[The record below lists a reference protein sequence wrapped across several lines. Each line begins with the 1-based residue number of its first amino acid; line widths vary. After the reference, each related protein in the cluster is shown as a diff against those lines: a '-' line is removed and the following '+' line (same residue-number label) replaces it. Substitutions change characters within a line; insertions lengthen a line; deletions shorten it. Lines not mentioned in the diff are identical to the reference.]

1 MARTI
6 SRQLTNTTSFYEVLQ
21 VAKDCTEQDLKRAYR
36 KQALVLHP
44 DKQGGDGEPFKKMK
58 YAYDV
63 LLDPKKRTAYDK
75 YGEAG
80 VKAVDGQMT
89 PDVAMEIFLNIGMRE
104 RLTLVMIVTLITGFI
119 LLFPILL
126 CVRWDHPDAIS
137 FVAVFTPVWLILGG
151 TCLICCC
158 CVRAPTIGE
167 EDDEDTRASVEEI
180 QAQTRKLRWSSYFFI
195 SIFGIL
201 FGLLTFRLDGTI
213 KWSYFAVIWPWML
226 LEVSSMLWSL
236 HSSEQLF
243 LIMGGN
249 PEVLVGRRW
258 FQLEWLTFVLDLI
271 RTNIVHLVF
280 ATLLALKLDTMNI
293 SWWLVFVP
301 IWLDYAV
308 SMVSG
313 FSRCGS
319 VKSPAEYEQMTDEQ
333 KANEVTRSGI
343 VCTFIF
349 QSIRLGCV
357 VLFVNKLVVQNSYS
371 AYIVFL
377 PVFLTAGCFCCCL
390 SCAVCTISPPQGEE
404 DEETGVGA
412 AAASAEGA
420 NAAPGQYGS
429 MGEQVPPA
437 MPMAMPDAV
446 PA

>member
-1 MARTI
+1 
-6 SRQLTNTTSFYEVLQ
+6 
-21 VAKDCTEQDLKRAYR
+21 
-36 KQALVLHP
+36 
-44 DKQGGDGEPFKKMK
+44 
-58 YAYDV
+58 

-80 VKAVDGQMT
+80 VKAVDGEMT
-89 PDVAMEIFLNIGMRE
+89 PDVAMEIFCNIGMRE
-104 RLTLVMIVTLITGFI
+104 RLIMVMIFTLITGFV

-126 CVRWDHPDAIS
+126 CVRWDHPNAIS

-151 TCLICCC
+151 TCLFCCC
-158 CVRAPTIGE
+158 CVRAPSINE
-167 EDDEDTRASVEEI
+167 AEDDEETRKSVEEI
-180 QAQTRKLRWSSYFFI
+180 QAQTRKLRWQSYFFI
-195 SIFGIL
+195 AIFGIL
-201 FGLLTFRLDGTI
+201 FGLLTSRLDGSI
-213 KWSYFAVIWPWML
+213 QWSYFAVIWPWML
-226 LEVSSMLWSL
+226 LEVCNMCLSL

-258 FQLEWLTFVLDLI
+258 FQLEWLTFVFDLI

-280 ATLLALKLDTMNI
+280 ATLLALKLDGMNV
-293 SWWLVFVP
+293 SWWFVFIP

-308 SMVSG
+308 SMVYNLGKCSTI
-313 FSRCGS
+313 
-319 VKSPAEYEQMTDEQ
+319 KSPAEYEQMTDEQ

-357 VLFVNKLVVQNSYS
+357 ALFVNKLVVRNSYP

-390 SCAVCTISPPQGEE
+390 SCAVCTIHPPHGDE

-412 AAASAEGA
+412 AAAAEG
-420 NAAPGQYGS
+420 NATPGQYGS
-429 MGEQVPPA
+429 MGEQASPAMA
-437 MPMAMPDAV
+437 MPMAMPAAG